1 MRASETVFSPKTRK
15 KLCHFEDG
23 VAALL
28 HEPAGGA
35 GGTTDADG
43 LDVFEPGGLDLAGVF
58 DEMAVGVH
66 PQTLIEEHLAV
77 RTLPTA
83 DEENHVVFRGETG
96 DVRHAVGYR
105 ATDGVETL
113 ERGPLGDMR
122 LDVVDDPMELI
133 ERLRGLGV
141 EVDVAGEVEFHHFV
155 EVLDDDGFGFGLADK
170 TEYLSVAFL
179 TENHY
184 LGHAVGGILFLMRFW
199 SWSTTGQ
206 VASMISM
213 LF

>member
-1 MRASETVFSPKTRK
+1 MRASETVFSLKTRK
-15 KLCHFEDG
+15 KLCHFDDG

-43 LDVFEPGGLDLAGVF
+43 LDVFEPGGLDLFEPGGLDLAGVF

-96 DVRHAVGYR
+96 DVRHTVGYR

-155 EVLDDDGFGFGLADK
+155 QGRGPQRGLSYRK
-170 TEYLSVAFL
+170 SQSGTRRWRHTVF
-179 TENHY
+179 
-184 LGHAVGGILFLMRFW
+184 
-199 SWSTTGQ
+199 
-206 VASMISM
+206 
-213 LF
+213 